1 MVIKIRKSGVKSG
14 MFPNPSTQFTKEN
27 AAYYGAKGGRKGRIA
42 KSLAKRKKCSS
53 KCPIYDR
60 CIFVGVG
67 RKTRACPLSKF
78 SKGFRKRF
86 IAIMMGNEVEM
97 RDAILMAL
105 ADLYAHVMLNTDD
118 SKKGIEEK
126 RKLLYDMLRVRKIL
140 YG

>member
-1 MVIKIRKSGVKSG
+1 
-14 MFPNPSTQFTKEN
+14 MFPNPSTRFTKEN

-42 KSLAKRKKCSS
+42 KSLAKRKKCSP

-67 RKTRACPLSKF
+67 RKTGVCPVSKF
-78 SKGFRKRF
+78 SEGFRKRF

-105 ADLYAHVMLNTDD
+105 TDLAAHVMLKADD
-118 SKKGIEEK
+118 SKEGIE
-126 RKLLYDMLRVRKIL
+126 
-140 YG
+140 